1 MKAMWSIK
9 ESEVKKRKDVTR
21 VKCHARLIACGKFG
35 AGACAIWPS
44 PTPSFLSFSCIRL
57 SYSLAVDAPPPLRPS
72 TLRAGRF
79 AIFSTA
85 SRRNGERSLE
95 PKTRS
100 RRVYDR
106 SSFFSCLIVHKCFLF
121 LFCCSRSD
129 KSEIYL
135 FIINSKPADNI

>member
-1 MKAMWSIK
+1 MVSLGLAPARSDLPPLLHFYPSLVYVYRTRSRSTHPHHYGHPP
-9 ESEVKKRKDVTR
+9 SEQDDSR
-21 VKCHARLIACGKFG
+21 
-35 AGACAIWPS
+35 
-44 PTPSFLSFSCIRL
+44 
-57 SYSLAVDAPPPLRPS
+57 YSL
-72 TLRAGRF
+72 
-79 AIFSTA
+79 TA

-95 PKTRS
+95 LKTRS

-106 SSFFSCLIVHKCFLF
+106 SSFFSCLIVHKCFSF